1 VKRGSYLFTAFS
13 LGDWTVDTCREM
25 IETLSYRT
33 ESPMMDDP
41 IEVFT
46 DGNDDYVAALPDYY
60 WAGYINYGQLIKI
73 RQKGRVVGKIR
84 KIVYGEPM
92 LEDIETT
99 DVENFNGIL
108 RERVGRLVRK
118 TKCISKKKQRLKDAI
133 TLFQFY
139 WNFINEFKRDKSPA
153 MIEGLTDH
161 IWNWDE
167 FFRFRLTIL
176 D

>member
-13 LGDWTVDTCREM
+13 IGDWTVDTCREM

-33 ESPMMDDP
+33 ETPLLCDP

-46 DGNDDYVAALPDYY
+46 DGNDDYVTALPDYY

-73 RQKGRVVGKIR
+73 RQKGRVVGKVK
-84 KIVYGEPM
+84 KIIYGNPI

-99 DVENFNGIL
+99 DVENFDGIL

-118 TKCISKKKQRLKDAI
+118 TKCVSKKKRRLTDAI
-133 TLFQFY
+133 NLFQFY
-139 WNFINEFKRDKSPA
+139 WNFINEFERDKSPA

-161 IWNWDE
+161 VWNWGE
-167 FFRFRLTIL
+167 FFRFRLTIVN
-176 D
+176 